1 MKKNLF
7 IIGMTLLFAACGTTT
22 DTNKMKADLDKL
34 KKERDALNVKITA
47 LETELEKTDSTEMQK
62 IRKVEIVPIAL
73 TTFKDYIEIQGKID
87 ADENV
92 SLSPEMGGMVTKI
105 NVKVGDEVSKGQVLA
120 ETDNKVLV
128 QGIAELQNGLDLA
141 TTMYNKQKSL
151 WDQKIGT
158 EVQYLGAKNQKESL
172 EKKMQTMQQQL
183 DMSRLK
189 SPINGTVDA
198 VDIKVGQMAAP
209 GFQAIRVVNFDNLK
223 VKGEVSE
230 GFAASV
236 HKGDVV
242 EVSFPDMNDSIVGKI
257 DFAAKVISPLTR
269 TFTAQV
275 NLDNKKDY
283 HPNMIAIMKIVS
295 YAKEKSIV
303 IPVGLIQKAE
313 EGDYVFVS
321 VNNKAE
327 KVKVKVGR
335 VYNAKAEIIDGL
347 KEGDQLITKG
357 YQELNEGEKIKF

>member
-236 HKGDVV
+236 HK
-242 EVSFPDMNDSIVGKI
+242 
-257 DFAAKVISPLTR
+257 
-269 TFTAQV
+269 
-275 NLDNKKDY
+275 
-283 HPNMIAIMKIVS
+283 
-295 YAKEKSIV
+295 
-303 IPVGLIQKAE
+303 
-313 EGDYVFVS
+313 
-321 VNNKAE
+321 
-327 KVKVKVGR
+327 
-335 VYNAKAEIIDGL
+335 
-347 KEGDQLITKG
+347 
-357 YQELNEGEKIKF
+357 